1 MKPPGG
7 GLRPLCARL
16 DVAHRTLTGSASF
29 AGVLEEL
36 NTARAVIK
44 DIETRRQVHI
54 IKDALS
60 KLGKEFNRFDQRMK
74 KLADHI
80 RMAHQDAEDV
90 QITSQKISRRFEE
103 IEHVRLEGEPEA
115 AAVLSAAEPV

>member
-1 MKPPGG
+1 VSPTTMM
-7 GLRPLCARL
+7 A
-16 DVAHRTLTGSASF
+16 V
-29 AGVLEEL
+29 L

-80 RMAHQDAEDV
+80 RLAHQDAEDV

-103 IEHVRLEGEPEA
+103 IEHVRLEGEAEA
-115 AAVLSAAEPV
+115 VPVLENS